1 MIYKPTYRIL
11 SGLTALVLATV
22 ACGVGGNPTEA
33 PKATDEP
40 KPTEAVSEPTA
51 EPVSSGA
58 IGSWEEAENATIQ
71 IVAEGS
77 FVEPAEGFL
86 ANAAWAGS
94 GFLISSDGL
103 AVTNNHV
110 VTGSA
115 RLKVY
120 LNGEEYR
127 AKVLGASE
135 CWDLAVIQVDGN
147 GSDFAFME
155 PFEGKVPV
163 GTDVYS
169 AGFPLGDPEF
179 TLTRGI
185 ISKERADG
193 ESNWASVDSV
203 VQHDARI
210 NPGNSGGPLINE
222 GGQVV
227 GVNYAGNNSTDQ
239 NFAIK
244 LQDAEDVIQQ
254 LTDGVDVDSIGINGQ
269 AVMSEDGSIQGIW
282 VSSVKSGSSADQTGI
297 TGGDIII
304 EMEGVSVGRGGVM
317 TDYCDILRS
326 HDAGSTLAIKV
337 LRFATSEVLE
347 GQLNGRELT
356 QSFSFGGTVD
366 DNNGGDTTTVDPG
379 GFTTVSD
386 DTGSLQVDLPN
397 IWSEID
403 TSWYQ
408 LADQYNVARVGA
420 LDSSFEAGVEFGV
433 SSDLAQLGG
442 YVQFLDLY
450 RDEIYMQQCNTYEGR
465 SDVITYG
472 DFEGQ
477 YDLFSGCT
485 DGPQVVVLS
494 MRPSSDQTAYLIY
507 VVGYIYSDSDFD
519 LLDSAISSMVITGS
533 NLP

>member
-1 MIYKPTYRIL
+1 MIIKPTYRIL
-11 SGLTALVLATV
+11 SALTALAVATL
-22 ACGVGGNPTEA
+22 ACGTGGGGDPTEA
-33 PKATDEP
+33 PKATTEP
-40 KPTEAVSEPTA
+40 KPTEAAQPTA
-51 EPVSSGA
+51 EPQGSGA
-58 IGSWEEAENATIQ
+58 ISSWEEAESATIQ
-71 IVAEGS
+71 ILAEGS
-77 FVEPAEGFL
+77 FVDPAEGFQ
-86 ANAAWAGS
+86 ANAVGAGS
-94 GFLISSDGL
+94 GFIISPDGL

-110 VTGSA
+110 VTGAA

-135 CWDLAVIQVDGN
+135 CWDLAVIQVDG
-147 GSDFAFME
+147 GSDFAWME

-193 ESNWASVDSV
+193 ESSWASVDSV
-203 VQHDARI
+203 VQHDAKI
-210 NPGNSGGPLINE
+210 NPGNSGGPLVSEN
-222 GGQVV
+222 GQVV
-227 GVNYAGNNSTDQ
+227 GVNYAGVASTDQ

-269 AVMSEDGSIQGIW
+269 AVVSEDGSIQGIW
-282 VSSVKSGSSADQTGI
+282 VSSVKSGSPADQTGI

-326 HDAGSTLAIKV
+326 HDAGSTLGVKV

-356 QSFSFGGTVD
+356 QSFSFGGQVD
-366 DNNGGDTTTVDPG
+366 DNSGGTTQVDPG
-379 GFTTVSD
+379 GWTTYTD

-397 IWSEID
+397 TWSQVI
-403 TSWYQ
+403 TSQYQ
-408 LADQYNVARVGA
+408 MADQYNVARVGA
-420 LDSSFEAGVEFGV
+420 LDGNNEAGVEFGV
-433 SSDLAQLGG
+433 SSDLATLGG

-450 RDEIYMQQCNTYEGR
+450 RDEVFNPQCNTYEGR

-477 YDLFSGCT
+477 YDLFSGCD

-494 MRPSSDQTAYLIY
+494 MRPASDQTAYLIY
-507 VVGYIYSDSDFD
+507 VVGYIYNDSDFD
-519 LLDSAISSMVITGS
+519 LLDSAISSMVATGS

>member
-1 MIYKPTYRIL
+1 MLSKPTFRIL
-11 SGLTALVLATV
+11 SAFTALTLATM
-22 ACGVGGNPTEA
+22 ACGVGGGGDDP
-33 PKATDEP
+33 TDEP
-40 KPTEAVSEPTA
+40 RPTESTSSDPTPEPA
-51 EPVSSGA
+51 NSGGA
-58 IGSWEEAENATIQ
+58 ITSWEEAENATIQ

-77 FVEPAEGFL
+77 FIEPAEGFQ
-86 ANAAWAGS
+86 ANAGWVGS
-94 GFLISSDGL
+94 GFVISPDGL

-135 CWDLAVIQVDGN
+135 CWDLAVIEIDTN
-147 GSDFAFME
+147 GDELPYME
-155 PFEGKVPV
+155 YFTGKLPV
-163 GTDVYS
+163 GTEVYS

-185 ISKERADG
+185 ISKENAGG

-222 GGQVV
+222 DGQVV
-227 GVNYAGNNSTDQ
+227 GVNYAGNASTDQ

-244 LQDAEDVIQQ
+244 LQEAEDVIQQ
-254 LTDGVDVDSIGINGQ
+254 LSEGVDVDSIGINGQ
-269 AVMSEDGSIQGIW
+269 AVMSDDGSIEGIW
-282 VSSVKSGSSADQTGI
+282 VSSVKSGSPADQTGL

-326 HDAGSTLAIKV
+326 HDSGSTLTIRV
-337 LRFATSEVLE
+337 LRFATEEILE
-347 GQLNGRELT
+347 GQLNGRELA
-356 QSFSFGGTVD
+356 QVFSFGGQVEENTTE
-366 DNNGGDTTTVDPG
+366 NNQTVDPG
-379 GFTTVSD
+379 GFYTIAD
-386 DTGSLQVDLPN
+386 DTGALQVDLPG
-397 IWSEID
+397 IWSEVD
-403 TSWYQ
+403 TSSYALDGTYQ
-408 LADQYNVARVGA
+408 VARIQA
-420 LDSSFEAGVEFGV
+420 LDVDYLAGVEFGV
-433 SSDLAQLGG
+433 SADLAQLGG

-450 RDEIYMQQCNTYEGR
+450 RDNVFSPQCSTYEGR
-465 SDVITYG
+465 SDTITYG

-477 YDLFSGCT
+477 YDLFSGCD

-507 VVGYIYSDSDFD
+507 VVGYVYEDSDFD
-519 LLDSAISSMVITGS
+519 LLDSAISSMVITGG

>member
-1 MIYKPTYRIL
+1 MIKKPTFRIL
-11 SGLTALVLATV
+11 SALTALTLASM
-22 ACGVGGNPTEA
+22 ACGIGGNTGGDDPTEA
-33 PKATDEP
+33 PK
-40 KPTEAVSEPTA
+40 PTESSEQPTA
-51 EPVSSGA
+51 EPQSSGGA
-58 IGSWEEAENATIQ
+58 INSWEDAENATIQ
-71 IVAEGS
+71 ILAEGS
-77 FVEPAEGFL
+77 FVDPAEGFQ
-86 ANAAWAGS
+86 ANAVGAGS

-135 CWDLAVIQVDGN
+135 CWDLAVIQIDGE
-147 GSDFAFME
+147 DLPFME
-155 PFEGKVPV
+155 PYEGGISV
-163 GTDVYS
+163 GTEVYS

-185 ISKERADG
+185 ISKENADG

-222 GGQVV
+222 DGQVV
-227 GVNYAGNNSTDQ
+227 GVNYAGNASTDQ
-239 NFAIK
+239 NFAIM
-244 LQDAEDVIQQ
+244 LQDAQDVIEQ
-254 LTDGVDVDSIGINGQ
+254 LTDGIDVDSIGINGQ

-282 VSSVKSGSSADQTGI
+282 VSSVKSGSAADRTGI
-297 TGGDIII
+297 SGGDIII
-304 EMEGVSVGRGGVM
+304 EMEGVSVGRGGAM

-326 HDAGSTLAIKV
+326 HDAGSTLSISV

-356 QSFSFGGTVD
+356 QSFSFGGQVD
-366 DNNGGDTTTVDPG
+366 ENTTGSTEVDPG
-379 GFTTVSD
+379 GFYTISD

-397 IWSEID
+397 IWSEVD
-403 TSWYQ
+403 TSTYQ
-408 LADQYNVARVGA
+408 LAGEYDVARIQA
-420 LDSSFEAGVEFGV
+420 LDGGFEAGVEFGV

-450 RDEIYMQQCNTYEGR
+450 RDEVYNPQCSTYEGR

-477 YDLFSGCT
+477 YDLFSGCD

-494 MRPSSDQTAYLIY
+494 MRPASDQTAYLIY
-507 VVGYIYSDSDFD
+507 VIGYVYTDGDFD
-519 LLDSAISSMVITGS
+519 LLDSAISSMVITGG